1 MFEPVGE
8 GFHGFNGDI
17 IFKTNKL
24 IGVKSQ
30 LQQRVKSYKDKVG
43 MEKFVVGRDVNMD
56 RVVILS
62 KHVVVGCIE
71 HAKFNCIELIEWVN
85 TNWLLEFGIAP

>member
-1 MFEPVGE
+1 
-8 GFHGFNGDI
+8 
-17 IFKTNKL
+17 
-24 IGVKSQ
+24 
-30 LQQRVKSYKDKVG
+30 